1 MTGGGSVLRM
11 SYAIEATGLSKQYP
25 SQRENHPAI
34 ENIDLSIPMGTLYGL
49 VGPDGAGKTTALRI
63 LATVMEPTSG
73 QARVGGFDVV
83 RQAEKARPLI
93 GYMPQAFSLY
103 PDLTVMENLN
113 FFADINGV
121 SKDRRKSRIDELL
134 DFTRLGDFTKRRS
147 EHLSGGMRKKLALA
161 SALIH
166 EPRVLLLDE
175 PTTGVDPVSRREL
188 WHILSQVIL
197 NGVTVL
203 VSTPYMDEAERCNQ
217 VSMLYEG
224 KVLAFGTPSELE
236 TKLPFDILEVK
247 ARPRKVIREVIGA
260 TEGIRSWRPVG
271 DRLRLSVNDLD
282 SLKAR
287 LLNTLQNTGAEVSI
301 LRKAKP
307 TMDDVFIYMVEN
319 QRGRT

>member
-1 MTGGGSVLRM
+1 MNL
-11 SYAIEATGLSKQYP
+11 AIEATQLSKQYP

-34 ENIDLSIPMGTLYGL
+34 ENIDLSIPTGTLYGL
-49 VGPDGAGKTTALRI
+49 VGPDGAGKPTTLRI

-103 PDLTVMENLN
+103 PDLTVMENLI

-121 SKDRRKSRIDELL
+121 SKARRKSRIEELL
-134 DFTRLGDFTKRRS
+134 DFTRLGEFTKRRS

-161 SALIH
+161 CALIH

-188 WHILSQVIL
+188 WHSLSQVIV

-203 VSTPYMDEAERCNQ
+203 VSTPYMDEAERCKKVSIIYQ
-217 VSMLYEG
+217 GSMLTNG
-224 KVLAFGTPSELE
+224 APAELE
-236 TKLPFDILEVK
+236 RQMPFRIIEVK
-247 ARPRKVIREVIGA
+247 ALPRRILRLVVDK
-260 TEGIRSWRPVG
+260 TEGITSWRAVG
-271 DRLRLSVNDLD
+271 DRMRLSVENPVDFMPH
-282 SLKAR
+282 
-287 LLNTLQNTGAEVSI
+287 LQRALTKEGADISI
-301 LRKAKP
+301 LREASL
-307 TMDDVFIYMVEN
+307 TMEDVFIYLVEK
-319 QRGRT
+319 QETLA

>member
-1 MTGGGSVLRM
+1 MNL
-11 SYAIEATGLSKQYP
+11 AIEATQLSKQYP

-34 ENIDLSIPMGTLYGL
+34 ENIDLSIPSGTLYGL

-73 QARVGGFDVV
+73 QARVGGFDVA

-121 SKDRRKSRIDELL
+121 SKVRRKSRIEELL
-134 DFTRLGDFTKRRS
+134 DFTRLGKFTQRRS

-161 SALIH
+161 CALIH

-217 VSMLYEG
+217 VSILYEG
-224 KVLAFGTPSELE
+224 KVLTTGAPRELE
-236 TKLPFDILEVK
+236 AELPFHILEVK
-247 ARPRKVIREVIGA
+247 ARPRRVLREVIGA
-260 TEGIRSWRPVG
+260 TESILRWRPVG
-271 DRLRLSVNDLD
+271 DRLRLSVNVLD
-282 SLKAR
+282 SLEAR
-287 LLNTLQNTGAEVSI
+287 LASALQDAGAEVSI
-301 LRKAKP
+301 LRRAKP
-307 TMDDVFIYMVEN
+307 NMDDVFIYLVED
-319 QRGRT
+319 QRGRV

>member
-1 MTGGGSVLRM
+1 M

-287 LLNTLQNTGAEVSI
+287 LLNALQNTGAEVSI

>member
-1 MTGGGSVLRM
+1 
-11 SYAIEATGLSKQYP
+11 
-25 SQRENHPAI
+25 
-34 ENIDLSIPMGTLYGL
+34 
-49 VGPDGAGKTTALRI
+49 
-63 LATVMEPTSG
+63 MEPTSG

>member
-1 MTGGGSVLRM
+1 M